1 VKGKLKSGQPV
12 NSEDS
17 IALFARGLV
26 EDRPYDSFDAGFSY
40 NEIS

>member
-12 NSEDS
+12 NGDGS
-17 IALFARGLV
+17 IALFAHGLV

-40 NEIS
+40 NKIS